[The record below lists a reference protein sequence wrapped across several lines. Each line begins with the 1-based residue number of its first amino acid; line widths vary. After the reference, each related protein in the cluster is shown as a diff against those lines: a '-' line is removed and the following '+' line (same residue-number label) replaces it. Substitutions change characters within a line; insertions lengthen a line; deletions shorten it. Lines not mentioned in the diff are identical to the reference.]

1 LENISLIFIV
11 FVLGI
16 RHGLDADHLA
26 FIDGQTRYNWRV
38 GSPIA
43 RWVGTLFSFGHGL
56 VVACIAIILGL
67 FTKNFEFPVYFGA
80 FATWIAI
87 TSLLIIGTFNLINL
101 LKTKT
106 SDSHFHVNGIKG
118 KFIPR
123 IMRETTNPF
132 LIILIG
138 GLFALAADTVSQ
150 TAVWT
155 FAAANSS
162 GYLFLILGPVFMAGM
177 MITDTLD
184 SWIAH
189 RMLTQSSKIGRTAS
203 RIIGWLIVTLAYSVA
218 FYEIFTFFYPV
229 VELDFEIVGIIFF
242 FTLVLSFGFVMLF
255 GRLKTVQ
262 SQKLSK

>member
-1 LENISLIFIV
+1 LENMTLILIV
-11 FVLGI
+11 FILGV

-56 VVACIAIILGL
+56 VVASIAVILGL
-67 FTKNFEFPVYFGA
+67 FTKNFEFPVYFGT
-80 FATWIAI
+80 FATWVAI
-87 TSLLIIGTFNLINL
+87 TSLLIIGTFNVINL
-101 LKTKT
+101 LKTH
-106 SDSHFHVNGIKG
+106 SSAHHFEVKGIKG

-123 IMRETTNPF
+123 VMRETTNPF

-162 GYLFLILGPVFMAGM
+162 GYLFLILGPVFMIGM

-189 RMLTQSSKIGRTAS
+189 RMLTQSNKISRTAS
-203 RIIGWLIVTLAYSVA
+203 RMIGWLIVALAYSVA
-218 FYEIFTFFYPV
+218 LYEIFTFFYPV
-229 VELDFEIVGIIFF
+229 VELDFEIVGILFF
-242 FTLVLSFGFVMLF
+242 FVLLLSFGFVTLF
-255 GRLKTVQ
+255 GRLKARFNF
-262 SQKLSK
+262 KN

>member
-1 LENISLIFIV
+1 MVFI
-11 FVLGI
+11 LGI

-26 FIDGQTRYNWRV
+26 FIDGQTRYNWRI

-56 VVACIAIILGL
+56 VVASIAIILGL
-67 FTKNFEFPVYFGA
+67 FTKNFEFPVYFGV

-87 TSLLIIGTFNLINL
+87 TSLLIIGTFNVINL
-101 LKTKT
+101 LKTQK
-106 SDSHFHVNGIKG
+106 SDNNYQVKGIKG

-155 FAAANSS
+155 LAAANSS
-162 GYLFLILGPVFMAGM
+162 GYLSLILGPIFMLGM
-177 MITDTLD
+177 MITDTID

-189 RMLTQSSKIGRTAS
+189 RMLSQSSKISRTAS
-203 RIIGWLIVTLAYSVA
+203 RMIGWLIVTLAYGVA

-229 VELDFEIVGIIFF
+229 VDLDFEIVGIIFF
-242 FTLVLSFGFVMLF
+242 LVLLLSFSFLTLY

-262 SQKLSK
+262 SQ